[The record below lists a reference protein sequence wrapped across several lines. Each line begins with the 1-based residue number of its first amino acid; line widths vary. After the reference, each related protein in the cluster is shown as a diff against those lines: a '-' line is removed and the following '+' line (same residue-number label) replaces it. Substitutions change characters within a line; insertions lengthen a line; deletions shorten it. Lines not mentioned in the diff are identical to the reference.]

1 MSTYVRNLAKPMQ
14 GCLPFGRSLDFTFFN
29 GRVSTS
35 AFCYAISDS
44 NHFMSPSS
52 AFSLHAVMMSARL
65 GMHFRIGVSLV
76 GESTFG
82 MLMCHSA

>member
-44 NHFMSPSS
+44 NHFMSPSHNHTVGVHGK
-52 AFSLHAVMMSARL
+52 FSNPPL
-65 GMHFRIGVSLV
+65 
-76 GESTFG
+76 
-82 MLMCHSA
+82 